1 MFGRSNIG
9 PVCPVDQRARRYIP
23 ASMYVAIMI
32 AFLSTWH
39 WKTTGYLS
47 SSTVAT
53 FAAFSS
59 TTLIFGS
66 VALQLSPLSLKLA
79 GGLTLQFL
87 LGFLIFNTALFVLSL
102 AFAWGVAISFLILVA
117 ASLLTLFAL
126 GGRPRIVSEATDRV
140 PDLLCLLI
148 SGIGATLWC
157 TDALSPTMIDG
168 QDTVFKLWHDSF
180 AHIRMIST
188 FAQSH
193 GLGTVSDLRM
203 AGSPPFLYHYAS
215 YFTPAGIE
223 SLTGSDALQMYTG
236 FQLPFGILLTG
247 LAAFALAASLFGSWP
262 GLAASC
268 AIILLPDAYQQGFGN
283 RQLSYNFLQQVNV
296 GALYGVSSAAVA
308 WIFIVNGC
316 KSGRYGGII
325 IGYVLILL
333 TMAYKSQ
340 IFVANAFLAMV
351 YPCLFFTGLRANRR
365 WLVGAALVAVFGVA
379 VWLSQKVEGVP
390 TLRPDFS
397 FQSGGWYTTRLLKSY
412 DPSIFKSV
420 FSWLILP
427 DRPKVIVGLSAAGM
441 ILLSSFGVWIGAFGI
456 IFLYLRKRIEGA
468 ALCFPLILIV
478 NYLIVALGL
487 SLNAGSIG
495 ESTELQNRPV
505 VWAYF
510 GVVSWTSG
518 AAYACAFGNR
528 PPRGPAIRLCVVALA
543 LASFMVP
550 WHFARDLQTFPA
562 WRGSLSWEK
571 FASFPAF
578 PSCLVRAARYI
589 GQHSQSGD
597 VIQDSE
603 NDPHMLIGAL
613 AEREEFADD
622 WIFGTRSNGLNER
635 INDMAAFKAITSEA
649 DLLAFATKNKVGWYL
664 LRPESMVHW
673 PEYFRETSVFDCAG
687 YRVYRFPIW
696 AH

>member
-1 MFGRSNIG
+1 MNQ
-9 PVCPVDQRARRYIP
+9 VARQYIP
-23 ASMYVAIMI
+23 GSIYVTLLI

-47 SSTVAT
+47 ASTVAT

-59 TTLIFGS
+59 TTLIYGS
-66 VALQLSPLSLKLA
+66 VVLRLSPLSPKLA

-87 LGFLIFNTALFVLSL
+87 LGFLLFNTALFVLSL
-102 AFAWGVAISFLILVA
+102 AFAWGVATSFLILVA
-117 ASLLTLFAL
+117 VGLLTLFAR
-126 GGRPRIVSEATDRV
+126 GGRPRIASEATDLA

-148 SGIGATLWC
+148 SGIGATLWSA
-157 TDALSPTMIDG
+157 DALSPMMIDG

-180 AHIRMIST
+180 AHMRMISS

-203 AGSPPFLYHYAS
+203 AGASPFLYHYAS
-215 YFTPAGIE
+215 YFTPAVIE
-223 SLTGSDALQMYTG
+223 SLTGSDALQVYAG

-247 LAAFALAASLFGSWP
+247 LAAFSLAASLWGPWP
-262 GLAASC
+262 GLAAGC

-283 RQLSYNFLQQVNV
+283 RELSYSFLQQVNV
-296 GALYGVSSAAVA
+296 AALYGVSCAAAA
-308 WIFIVNGC
+308 WIFILDGC
-316 KSGRYGGII
+316 KAGRYGSII

-333 TMAYKSQ
+333 IVAYKSQ
-340 IFVANAFLAMV
+340 IFIANAFLAMI
-351 YPCLFFTGLRANRR
+351 YPCLFFTGLRASRR
-365 WLVGAALVAVFGVA
+365 WLVGTAFLVLFGVA
-379 VWLSQKVEGVP
+379 VWLSQKVDGVP

-397 FQSGGWYTTRLLKSY
+397 FQSGSWYTTRLLKSY
-412 DPSIFKSV
+412 DPGLFKSL

-427 DRPKVIVGLSAAGM
+427 DRPRVIVGLSAVGM
-441 ILLSSFGVWIGAFGI
+441 ILLSSFGLWIGAFGI
-456 IFLYLRKRIEGA
+456 IFLHLRKRIDA
-468 ALCFPLILIV
+468 AAPFFPLFLIV
-478 NYLIVALGL
+478 NYLIMALGL
-487 SLNAGSIG
+487 SLNAGLLG
-495 ESTELQNRPV
+495 ATDELQNRPV

-528 PPRGPAIRLCVVALA
+528 PPRGPAVRVCVVALA

-562 WRGSLSWEK
+562 WHGSLSWDK

-603 NDPHMLIGAL
+603 NDPHMLVGAL

-635 INDMAAFKAITSEA
+635 INDVAAFKATTSEA
-649 DLLAFATKNKVGWYL
+649 DLLAFAIKNKIGWYL
-664 LRPESMVHW
+664 LRPESTVHW
-673 PEYFRETSVFDCAG
+673 AEYFQEKSVFDCDG
-687 YRVYRFPIW
+687 YRVYRFPI
-696 AH
+696 

>member
-1 MFGRSNIG
+1 MSIHLDTASVSSMNEHI
-9 PVCPVDQRARRYIP
+9 RRYVP
-23 ASMYVAIMI
+23 ASLYVTMLV
-32 AFLSTWH
+32 AFLSVWH
-39 WKTTGYLS
+39 WRATGSLS
-47 SSTVAT
+47 GSAVAT
-53 FAAFSS
+53 F
-59 TTLIFGS
+59 
-66 VALQLSPLSLKLA
+66 VALSSAALIYGRFVLKLSPLPEKLA
-79 GGLTLQFL
+79 DGLTLEFL
-87 LGFLIFNTALFVLSL
+87 FGFLIFNSALFVLSL
-102 AFAWGVAISFLILVA
+102 AFTWGVAISFLILVA
-117 ASLLTLFAL
+117 VSLLTLFAR
-126 GGRPRIVSEATDRV
+126 GGRPRIASEAPDRV

-157 TDALSPTMIDG
+157 TDGLSPIMIDG

-193 GLGTVSDLRM
+193 GMGTVSDLRM
-203 AGSPPFLYHYAS
+203 AGSPPFIYHYAS

-223 SLTGSDALQMYTG
+223 SLTGSDALQMYAG

-296 GALYGVSSAAVA
+296 GALYGVASAALA
-308 WIFIVNGC
+308 WIFIVIGC
-316 KSGRYGGII
+316 KSGRYGSII

-333 TMAYKSQ
+333 TTAYKSQ
-340 IFVANAFLAMV
+340 VFVANAFLAMI

-365 WLVGAALVAVFGVA
+365 WLVAGALLAVFGVA

-441 ILLSSFGVWIGAFGI
+441 ILLSSFGLWIGAFAI
-456 IFLYLRKRIEGA
+456 LFLYLRKRIEA
-468 ALCFPLILIV
+468 AVLCFPLLLIV
-478 NYLIVALGL
+478 NYLIMALGL
-487 SLNAGSIG
+487 SLNAGSLG

-528 PPRGPAIRLCVVALA
+528 PPRGPAIRLCVGALA

-603 NDPHMLIGAL
+603 NDPHMLVGAL

-622 WIFGTRSNGLNER
+622 WIFGSRSNGLNDR
-635 INDMAAFKAITSEA
+635 INDVAAFKATTSEA
-649 DLLAFATKNKVGWYL
+649 DLRAFAIKNKIGWYL
-664 LRPESMVHW
+664 LRPESTVRW
-673 PEYFRETSVFDCAG
+673 PEYFRETSVFDCDG
-687 YRVYRFPIW
+687 YRVYRFPI
-696 AH
+696 